1 MKLPVLTWELLTQ
14 NDVIFFLSVLLIL
27 WIEEMLATRTNVQQI
42 CSLLGMERDEA
53 SIVVTVKTQLC
64 IYNCPSY

>member
-14 NDVIFFLSVLLIL
+14 NDVIFFLSLLLIL
-27 WIEEMLATRTNVQQI
+27 WFEEMLATRTNVQQI
-42 CSLLGMERDEA
+42 YSLLGIERDEA